1 MKLYELGK
9 YKKVFETMLGTAS
22 CGSSCECNYTAR
34 HLHDSRP
41 IHRPLFCIEKRGQCI
56 GQRHS
61 TEHVAM
67 IFLGTSMY

>member
-22 CGSSCECNYTAR
+22 CGSSCECDYTAR

-41 IHRPLFCIEKRGQCI
+41 IHWPLFVLKKEANVLVNVTQLNMW
-56 GQRHS
+56 Q
-61 TEHVAM
+61 
-67 IFLGTSMY
+67 